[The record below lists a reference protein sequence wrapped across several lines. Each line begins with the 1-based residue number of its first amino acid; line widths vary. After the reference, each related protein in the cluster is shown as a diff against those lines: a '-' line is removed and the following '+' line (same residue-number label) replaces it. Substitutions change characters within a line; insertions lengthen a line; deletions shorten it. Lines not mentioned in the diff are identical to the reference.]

1 VASRGRDNLAGAVD
15 DRRIDYRIL
24 GSFEVRVG
32 GRLVGLG
39 GEKPRA
45 LLAILLLHRN
55 EVVSVDRLVDEL
67 WGESPP
73 ETALRTVR
81 AYVSRLRKALGA
93 NGTRAAEDAS
103 APGANGAS
111 RAGEA
116 DCAPDANGGG
126 APDSKP
132 RIHASGGAGRGR
144 SGALRGDGRA
154 RSRRAGGW

>member
-1 VASRGRDNLAGAVD
+1 MGLSVARRGRDNLGGAVD
-15 DRRIDYRIL
+15 DRKIDYRIL

-55 EVVSVDRLVDEL
+55 EVVSVDRLVDDL

-93 NGTRAAEDAS
+93 NGTRAAEEAS

-111 RAGEA
+111 RPRKLIV
-116 DCAPDANGGG
+116 CPTRTGGC
-126 APDSKP
+126 S
-132 RIHASGGAGRGR
+132 
-144 SGALRGDGRA
+144 
-154 RSRRAGGW
+154 